1 MKTFPTLFPAPG
13 SPAAPRKSFRAFSL
27 VEVVVALGLVTF
39 CLVSI
44 VGLLPV
50 GLKVVKNSHEES
62 AAANALNQMASAI
75 RDATSDTNTPGAYG
89 AVGAFSSMTWN
100 LGGGA
105 ANFSNSLAMN
115 GQPAPTS
122 SDARLVAH
130 VEIVPPADAMSPGRA
145 RISIA
150 WPMSAKWDAASS
162 KWTKSEGSISS
173 GIQFLAGQ

>member
-1 MKTFPTLFPAPG
+1 MKTLPTLFRATG
-13 SPAAPRKSFRAFSL
+13 SPAAARKSFRAFSL
-27 VEVVVALGLVTF
+27 VEVVLALGVVTF

-62 AAANALNQMASAI
+62 AAANALNQLASAI
-75 RDATSDTNTPGAYG
+75 RDATSNTNTPGAYG
-89 AVGAFSSMTWN
+89 AVGAFGSMTWS
-100 LGGGA
+100 LGGAA
-105 ANFSNSLAMN
+105 ANFSNSLALN
-115 GQPAPTS
+115 GQPAPS

-145 RISIA
+145 LISIA